1 MKYRSKLDVM
11 VAFAENLATLSKCE
25 QRGVA
30 AILTDRDF
38 RQIYSCGTNGGPSR
52 GAQCLCV
59 LPGKYGCIHA
69 EINCLIKC
77 QVPTEEK
84 VMIVTLSPCIQ
95 CAAAIINAG
104 ISRVYYTEE
113 YKDKA
118 GINMLAHAGIQCLHY
133 ARQ

>member
-1 MKYRSKLDVM
+1 MAD
-11 VAFAENLATLSKCE
+11 FAKNLATLSKCE

-30 AILTDRDF
+30 AIITDRDF
-38 RQIYSCGTNGGPSR
+38 KQIYSCGTNGGPSR

-59 LPGKYGCIHA
+59 MPGKYGCIHA

-77 QVPTEEK
+77 QVPTEDK
-84 VMIVTLSPCIQ
+84 IMIVTLSPCIQ

-104 ISRVYYTEE
+104 IAKVYYLEE

-118 GINMLAHAGIQCLHY
+118 GIHMLNKAGVLCVPYIR
-133 ARQ
+133 AEV